1 MRQRSDPFLPL
12 LGSAVSIVVIAA
24 IAVVFYPAA
33 KRWFGADD
41 VAVIGHPLS
50 PSARVPVWIARADD
64 GVALVLEATRDP
76 DANRLLAPAFRGGP
90 YRLLTLTVYN
100 FDRETLVL
108 DVPAEG
114 LASPGGG
121 PNALPAAAVVDP
133 DAPKSLLA
141 IVQGMGLATHLEIAR
156 GRRALVLLVLAAD
169 PSDRT
174 AFVTGDWILERRE
187 LERQVLA
194 MWRQRP
200 DWKRLREF

>member
-121 PNALPAAAVVDP
+121 PNALPAAAVVDLGKRGCGEFNFNGLVKLKTVNKP
-133 DAPKSLLA
+133 ATKSRK
-141 IVQGMGLATHLEIAR
+141 GRNPFTGEEITIKAKPASR
-156 GRRALVLLVLAAD
+156 KVRARALRSLN
-169 PSDRT
+169 
-174 AFVTGDWILERRE
+174 
-187 LERQVLA
+187 A
-194 MWRQRP
+194 MI
-200 DWKRLREF
+200 